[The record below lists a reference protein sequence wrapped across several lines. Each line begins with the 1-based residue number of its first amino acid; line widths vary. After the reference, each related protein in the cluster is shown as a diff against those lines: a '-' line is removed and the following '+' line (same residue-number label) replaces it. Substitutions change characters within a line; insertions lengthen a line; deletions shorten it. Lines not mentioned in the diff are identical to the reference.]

1 MFSLIN
7 LSLRRRVALACLL
20 AFGAT
25 MATAAPRSL
34 TLAQAQARALERS
47 RQLAARG
54 HAIAA
59 ADDMTVAAA
68 QLPDPVLKAG
78 IDNLPV
84 GGPERFKLGADF
96 MTMRRIGIMQEL
108 TSSEKQRWRA
118 LRFAREADR
127 SRAEAA
133 VVTAAIE
140 RDTAI
145 AWLDRYYLDRMLREL
160 TEQTRQARDEIA
172 AAQAAFRGGRS
183 TPASVL
189 EARVA
194 LLALENRA
202 SELEGQARSAAIMLA
217 RWTDLPVDTVLTGEP
232 DTSAVSIDPGSLDV
246 TLAHHPKVAVLAR
259 QADLAQAEAEL
270 ARANRH
276 ADWSVEIALQQRG
289 SGYPNMVSF
298 GVSVPLQW
306 DRKRRQDRE
315 TSAKLAEADQAQAE
329 RDEAL
334 REHIAEV
341 RGQLAEWQ
349 SGRTR
354 IARYRQELV
363 PLASERTASVLAA
376 YRGGK
381 ASLVD
386 VLSAQRAESEL
397 RLQALQLEREN
408 ARVWAQLTFIAPIS
422 ASAQDGAVT
431 LKRVNP

>member
-1 MFSLIN
+1 MFSLIFAPRW
-7 LSLRRRVALACLL
+7 RRATLVCLFALASD
-20 AFGAT
+20 AA
-25 MATAAPRSL
+25 MAAPQALS
-34 TLAQAQARALERS
+34 LAQAQMRAVERS

-54 HAIAA
+54 HAVTA
-59 ADDMTVAAA
+59 ADDMAVAAA

-108 TSSEKQRWRA
+108 TSSEKRRWRA

-145 AWLDRYYLDRMLREL
+145 AWLDRYYLDRMVREL
-160 TEQTRQARDEIA
+160 TEQTMQARDEIA

-217 RWTDLPVDTVLTGEP
+217 RWTDLPVDTVLMGEP
-232 DTSAVSIDPGSLDV
+232 DTSTVAIDTGSLDV

-270 ARANRH
+270 ARANRN

-349 SGRTR
+349 SVRTR
-354 IARYRQELV
+354 IARYQQELL
-363 PLASERTASVLAA
+363 PLASERTATILAA

-381 ASLVD
+381 ASLLD
-386 VLSAQRAESEL
+386 LLAARRAESEQ
-397 RLQALQLEREN
+397 RLQALQLERDI
-408 ARVWAQLTFIAPIS
+408 ARLWAQLTFIAPVP
-422 ASAQDGAVT
+422 ASPQDGAVT